1 LAEEETFMKLYRN
14 WIILGV
20 VLALLIGA
28 YVFMSQQKAKPSD
41 DPGFDESD
49 LITVQELESE
59 KVKELT
65 IENKNGKFVFGR
77 ETVKENDQEKKVW
90 VYAENRSMKFE
101 NSQVDNI
108 ASDMV
113 YVSALKVIEEK
124 AADLS
129 KYGLNKPSSIS
140 LKMEDGS
147 VKSLEFGDKTPTGDA
162 YYMKQKENNKVYTVS
177 TYKADPTVEFSM
189 GSIMIKTVF
198 PETLEEIIGL
208 TLEKDG
214 NIVFSS
220 KKVADSEWDLT
231 APLTMKASYDKIGPI
246 LEALVKGTKGEFI
259 ESNAA
264 DLSKYGLDKPSYAVE
279 LVTATSK
286 VKVLLGKEKTRNQD
300 LYAKLAD
307 SSEVFTMSQT
317 AFNFVDKPLR
327 EIAEPFVFI
336 PNIKDTTR
344 IVVDFAGKKTTSEI
358 ATDPEGKDNE
368 KDKFTVNGKDA
379 TMKDSGGKQI
389 FRGYYQAVVGVTL
402 SDFEIG
408 AVPSGTPE
416 VTFTYYLKT
425 DPGTM
430 KVEFIPKDA
439 NYYYV
444 VKNGVY
450 NNMVVAK
457 SKFEEPEALKE
468 MTDKLLKAIEE
479 KK

>member
-264 DLSKYGLDKPSYAVE
+264 ELSK
-279 LVTATSK
+279 
-286 VKVLLGKEKTRNQD
+286 
-300 LYAKLAD
+300 
-307 SSEVFTMSQT
+307 
-317 AFNFVDKPLR
+317 
-327 EIAEPFVFI
+327 
-336 PNIKDTTR
+336 
-344 IVVDFAGKKTTSEI
+344 
-358 ATDPEGKDNE
+358 
-368 KDKFTVNGKDA
+368 
-379 TMKDSGGKQI
+379 
-389 FRGYYQAVVGVTL
+389 
-402 SDFEIG
+402 
-408 AVPSGTPE
+408 
-416 VTFTYYLKT
+416 
-425 DPGTM
+425 
-430 KVEFIPKDA
+430 
-439 NYYYV
+439 
-444 VKNGVY
+444 
-450 NNMVVAK
+450 
-457 SKFEEPEALKE
+457 
-468 MTDKLLKAIEE
+468 
-479 KK
+479 